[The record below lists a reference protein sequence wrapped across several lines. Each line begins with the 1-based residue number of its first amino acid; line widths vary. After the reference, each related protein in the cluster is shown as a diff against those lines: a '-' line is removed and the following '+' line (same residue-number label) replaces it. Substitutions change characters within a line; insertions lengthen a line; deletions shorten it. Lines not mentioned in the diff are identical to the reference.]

1 MLTLVHS
8 TTVLGCDAIF
18 GSPSITA
25 VWALNAVF
33 VAAVCAAKEA
43 V

>member
-1 MLTLVHS
+1 MLTLVCS
-8 TTVLGCDAIF
+8 TTILGCDAVF
-18 GSPSITA
+18 SRPNITA

>member
-1 MLTLVHS
+1 MLTLVYN
-8 TTVLGCDAIF
+8 TTVLDCSAIF
-18 GSPSITA
+18 GSPGITA